1 MLIAFA
7 NYLIEM
13 RESSTDS
20 EDVTFEE
27 WMKKHREITNLL
39 QRRSLD

>member
-13 RESSTDS
+13 REGGGTG
-20 EDVTFEE
+20 DVTFEK
-27 WMKKHREITNLL
+27 WMTEHREITNLL